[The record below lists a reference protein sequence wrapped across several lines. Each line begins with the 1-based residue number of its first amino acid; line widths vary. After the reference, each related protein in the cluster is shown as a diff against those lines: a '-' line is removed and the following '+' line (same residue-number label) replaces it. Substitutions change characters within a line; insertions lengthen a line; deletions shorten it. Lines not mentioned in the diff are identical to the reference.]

1 MASDPVPELLV
12 PDAAAWRAWLA
23 EHHADP
29 AGVRLVLA
37 KKGVVEPTRLTYAE
51 ALAEALCFGWIDGQ
65 IGRRDDRTYSQ
76 RFTHRR
82 ARSRWSQTNVA
93 SAEALIAAGRMQPS
107 GLAEVE
113 RAKADGRW
121 AAAYAGSSSIEVP
134 ADLQAAL
141 DAAPAA
147 ATMFSQLSRQNRYA
161 ILFRLSAVMRPATRV
176 RKIEQYVAMLAR
188 GGTIYPQAAR
198 TRSSD

>member
-1 MASDPVPELLV
+1 MASHPVPELLV

-37 KKGVVEPTRLTYAE
+37 KKGVVEPTRLTYAQ

-65 IGRRDDRTYSQ
+65 VGRRDDRTHFQ

-82 ARSRWSQTNVA
+82 ARSRWSQTNVV
-93 SAEALIAAGRMQPS
+93 SAEALIAAGRMRPP

-113 RAKADGRW
+113 RARADGRW
-121 AAAYAGSSSIEVP
+121 AGAYAGSSSIEVP

-147 ATMFSQLSRQNRYA
+147 ARMFSRLSRQNRYA
-161 ILFRLSAVMRPATRV
+161 ILFRLSAVMRPATRA

-188 GGTIYPQAAR
+188 GETIYPQATRAR
-198 TRSSD
+198 PSD